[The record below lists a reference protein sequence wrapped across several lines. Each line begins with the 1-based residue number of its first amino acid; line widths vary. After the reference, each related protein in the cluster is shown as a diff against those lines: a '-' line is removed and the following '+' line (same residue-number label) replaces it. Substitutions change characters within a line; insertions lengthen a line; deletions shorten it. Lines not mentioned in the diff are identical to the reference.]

1 MEAVSVEADEA
12 PEPVSCGLA
21 VDAAVVVAGLGNGMV
36 LAAGL
41 AMVES
46 PFLVNRGGAQMAA
59 RTRQE
64 YRKRE
69 GWSLKF
75 VAGSG

>member
-21 VDAAVVVAGLGNGMV
+21 VDAAVVVAGLGKGMV

-69 GWSLKF
+69 G
-75 VAGSG
+75 